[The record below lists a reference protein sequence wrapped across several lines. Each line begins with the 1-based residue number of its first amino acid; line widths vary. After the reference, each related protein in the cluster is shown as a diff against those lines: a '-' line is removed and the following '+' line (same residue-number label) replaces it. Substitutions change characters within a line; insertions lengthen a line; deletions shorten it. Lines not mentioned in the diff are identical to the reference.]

1 MKRLAIVCGALVLAA
16 CAAPIRAPVA
26 ERSVLDRVDAARYE
40 VQRGDSLYSIAYRRS
55 LDYRD
60 LVAWNDITEPF
71 TIFPGQTLRLVA
83 PSPSS
88 PSNAAP
94 RARPP
99 TPRTPRIS
107 RPSPAVSA
115 GRWQWPV
122 DVQPTRRFDHAGT
135 GLDYDLPAGTTIRAA
150 SPGEVVFVGPGIGN
164 FLHLVIVKVDERY
177 LAAYGVNVPPLV
189 AEGDGVGAGSSIAR
203 VGGGRASLR
212 QFHFEIRERGK
223 PVDPHRLIR

>member
-1 MKRLAIVCGALVLAA
+1 MRVGIAFLALLLVAA

-26 ERSVLDRVDAARYE
+26 ERSVLDRRSAE
-40 VQRGDSLYSIAYRRS
+40 VYVVERGDSLYSIAFRHS

-60 LVAWNDITEPF
+60 LAAWNSITDAA

-83 PSPSS
+83 PAPARAT
-88 PSNAAP
+88 PRPRVQAPPAP
-94 RARPP
+94 RV
-99 TPRTPRIS
+99 S
-107 RPSPAVSA
+107 RPSTAAPS
-115 GRWQWPV
+115 GRWRWPV
-122 DVQPTRRFDHAGT
+122 DVKPTQRFDHEGT
-135 GLDYDLPAGTTIRAA
+135 GLDYDLPVGTTIRAA
-150 SPGEVVFVGPGIGN
+150 SPGEVVFVGPGMGN

-189 AEGDGVGAGSSIAR
+189 AEGDGVGTGSSIAR
-203 VGGGRASLR
+203 VGAGRASLR